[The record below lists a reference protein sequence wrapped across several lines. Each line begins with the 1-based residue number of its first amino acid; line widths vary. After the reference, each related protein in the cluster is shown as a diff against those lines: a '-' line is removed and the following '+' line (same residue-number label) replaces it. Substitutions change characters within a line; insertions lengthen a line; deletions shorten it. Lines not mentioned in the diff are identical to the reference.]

1 MTASFLY
8 LTSFNYITNQPNHL
22 INDSQIQKSNNR
34 EWISRE
40 DRSVLRVAS
49 SKVCYRHGL
58 LDNFIDPSR
67 HRTQYV
73 YAISRGQHIRT
84 MTGIERLQTCVRWGN
99 ALGFQPFRME
109 LDPNTGKFRRFNFS
123 WKHPQSF
130 QSIKLLGIFRILLFI
145 SSQTS
150 PSSYSGSFCDE
161 TEIYDLFPCYT
172 FYSFRT
178 SMVLYGTVIFPIG
191 DPAYR

>member
-1 MTASFLY
+1 MKRAGCQESFKFSLIYISLHAENLKEYKTNRCRWLWPHFLY
-8 LTSFNYITNQPNHL
+8 FTSFNYITNQPNHL

-84 MTGIERLQTCVRWGN
+84 MTGIEHWQTCVRWGN

-130 QSIKLLGIFRILLFI
+130 
-145 SSQTS
+145 
-150 PSSYSGSFCDE
+150 
-161 TEIYDLFPCYT
+161 
-172 FYSFRT
+172 
-178 SMVLYGTVIFPIG
+178 
-191 DPAYR
+191 